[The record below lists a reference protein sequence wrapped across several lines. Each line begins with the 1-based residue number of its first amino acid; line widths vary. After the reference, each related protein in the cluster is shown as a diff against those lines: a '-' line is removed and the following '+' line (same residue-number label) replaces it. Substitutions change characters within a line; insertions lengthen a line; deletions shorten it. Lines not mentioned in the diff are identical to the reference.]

1 MKIVADENIVYVKE
15 IFTPLGLIECLPGR
29 SMTCG
34 TLKGA
39 DVLLVRSV
47 TSVNAELL
55 EGTSVRF
62 VGTCTIGTDHIDTDY
77 LKKRGIA
84 FADAVG
90 SNANSVAEYVLTA
103 ILVLAR
109 QKGWDLNGK
118 TLGVIGVGNIG
129 SIIEKKAPALGL
141 KVLPNDPP
149 LQRKTADPRFVSLDE
164 ALQAD
169 IISLHVPL
177 TTSGPDPTFHLIN
190 EKNLPRLKPHTVL
203 INTSRGPVVDNH
215 ALKNCL
221 TARTIGPTVLDVWEN
236 EPNIDPQLLDLV
248 AIGTAHVAGYSLDG
262 KANGTAM
269 LYAAVC
275 DFFHLT
281 GKANIAALLPEPP
294 VPLLQLDSNGGDQ
307 QVLTKAMTGIYDIMR
322 DDRSLREIIP
332 QPPDKIG
339 KFFDQL
345 RKNYPVRR
353 EAHNTLVKL
362 TPSQPAL
369 ARKLGLLGFQS
380 G

>member
-1 MKIVADENIVYVKE
+1 MKIVADENIAYVKD
-15 IFTPLGLIECLPGR
+15 IFAPLGLIECIPGR
-29 SMTCG
+29 PMTCG
-34 TLKGA
+34 ALKEA

-47 TSVNAELL
+47 TRVDADLL
-55 EGTSVRF
+55 EGSAVRF
-62 VGTCTIGTDHIDTDY
+62 VGTCTIGTDHIDLDY

-118 TLGVIGVGNIG
+118 TLGIIGVGNIG

-149 LQRKTADPRFVSLDE
+149 LHRKTADPRFVSLDQ

-177 TTSGPDPTFHLIN
+177 TASGPDPTFHLLN
-190 EKNLPRLKPHTVL
+190 ENNLPRLKPHTVL
-203 INTSRGPVVDNH
+203 INTSRGPVVDNN

-236 EPNIDPQLLDLV
+236 EPNIDQQLLDLV

-262 KANGTAM
+262 KANGAAM
-269 LYAAVC
+269 LHAAVC
-275 DFFHLT
+275 DFFNLT
-281 GKANIAALLPEPP
+281 GKTNIAALLPTR
-294 VPLLQLDSNGGDQ
+294 PL
-307 QVLTKAMTGIYDIMR
+307 AI
-322 DDRSLREIIP
+322 
-332 QPPDKIG
+332 
-339 KFFDQL
+339 
-345 RKNYPVRR
+345 
-353 EAHNTLVKL
+353 
-362 TPSQPAL
+362 
-369 ARKLGLLGFQS
+369 
-380 G
+380 